1 MSDTV
6 SRRVIYYDPHHW
18 RDHFFDIRGSMV
30 RAIGARSLAATGFS
44 LLFVLVHH
52 FGRAIPTIEKVH
64 GFVGPALA
72 LLLVFRTNSSYDRF
86 WEARKLWGSIVN
98 ESRNVTRDAVVL
110 LGADPALLAR
120 MIRWSIA
127 FPYAAMHHLRGKRG
141 LGPME
146 PELPRDEM
154 LAVRDAQHP
163 PLACAIQISRCINE
177 ARLAGHIDSVLQAAL
192 DHNNQVLIDCMGACE
207 RILKTPLPFAY
218 VVHLRR
224 ALMLYCATLPCS
236 LLQYFGLGAIPLTF
250 AVSFVLLGI
259 EEIGVEIEEPFG
271 TDDND
276 LPLEDICAAIEANLR
291 AYIPK
296 DAPAPSRTA
305 GSTLTPALSAALSAE
320 GASKKPG
327 SEVPA

>member
-1 MSDTV
+1 
-6 SRRVIYYDPHHW
+6 VIYYDPHHW

-30 RAIGARSLAATGFS
+30 TAIGARSLACTAFA
-44 LLFVLVHH
+44 LAFVLIHH
-52 FGRAIPTIEKVH
+52 YWGAIATTEKVH
-64 GFVGPALA
+64 GLVGPALS
-72 LLLVFRTNSSYDRF
+72 LLLVFRTNASYDRF

-110 LGADPALLAR
+110 LSDDPALLAR

-127 FPYAAMHHLRGKRG
+127 FPYTAMHHLRGKRS

-146 PELPRDEM
+146 AELPRDEM

-177 ARLAGHIDSVLQAAL
+177 GRRAGYIDSILQQSL

-224 ALMLYCATLPCS
+224 ALMLYCATLPCA
-236 LLQYFGLGAIPLTF
+236 LLQYFGWGAIPLTF

-276 LPLEDICAAIEANLR
+276 LPLEDICAGIEANLR

-305 GSTLTPALSAALSAE
+305 AASTTPARMSSPEAAPEAAP
-320 GASKKPG
+320 GAAP
-327 SEVPA
+327 